1 MNNYIIHWHDSV
13 KNTGGVKA
21 KEDVNKFILDLD
33 YKQINFPANS
43 LGKVVYTFLVFPF
56 FLFFHRIDN
65 IVVQFPSGKP
75 FIRKFLT
82 FSIKKFSQGN
92 LILLIHDLEALRL
105 YRGKKDNKQAEDELD
120 VIFQSDGLIVLN
132 DQMKSWLGNKGYNK
146 PMVSMQIWDYANSTP
161 FKTSPVFDK
170 SICFAGNLKKSVFL
184 NKIKLKDVHLVI
196 FGPNP
201 SERVHGQINY
211 GGQFSP
217 EELPKH
223 LHQAFGLVWD
233 GDSIDTCS
241 GKFGEYLKI
250 NDPHKLSLYLSS
262 GIPVLI
268 WQEAALADFVRLHQV
283 GIKIKSLNEIEDV
296 FNSLRNDEYSL
307 MKHNAIKIGK
317 KMREG
322 YFLKTALLNLMNKLE
337 S

>member
-1 MNNYIIHWHDSV
+1 M
-13 KNTGGVKA
+13 
-21 KEDVNKFILDLD
+21 FC
-33 YKQINFPANS
+33 
-43 LGKVVYTFLVFPF
+43 
-56 FLFFHRIDN
+56 
-65 IVVQFPSGKP
+65 
-75 FIRKFLT
+75 RKF
-82 FSIKKFSQGN
+82 K
-92 LILLIHDLEALRL
+92 
-105 YRGKKDNKQAEDELD
+105 
-120 VIFQSDGLIVLN
+120 
-132 DQMKSWLGNKGYNK
+132 
-146 PMVSMQIWDYANSTP
+146 
-161 FKTSPVFDK
+161 K
-170 SICFAGNLKKSVFL
+170 SIFL
-184 NKIKLKDVHLVI
+184 NKIKLKDVNLVI

-201 SERVHGQINY
+201 SERMQGQINY

-217 EELPKH
+217 EELPRH

-268 WQEAALADFVRLHQV
+268 WQEAALAEFVKLHQI
-283 GIKIKSLNEIEDV
+283 GIEIKSLTELEDV
-296 FNSLRNDEYSL
+296 FNGLRNDEYSL

-322 YFLKTALLNLMNKLE
+322 YFLKTALLNLMNKLG